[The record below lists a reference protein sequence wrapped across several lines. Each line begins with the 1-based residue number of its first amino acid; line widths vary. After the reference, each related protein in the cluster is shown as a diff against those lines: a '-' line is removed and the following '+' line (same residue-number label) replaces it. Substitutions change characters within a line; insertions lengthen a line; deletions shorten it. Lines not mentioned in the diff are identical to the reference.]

1 MLKRTVRI
9 LFPIFL
15 VHNLLA
21 GGFWIYVVGD
31 KSLIDAKSKY
41 SLNGNSFWG
50 DATFI
55 HAFFLFLYSIIDQAR
70 TRSSSLSK
78 VFASDISLMPMS
90 TFYPYTDEFEALFKK
105 WYMSLFYKAL
115 DWVEDEEVAK
125 DLVSELFADLWKSYE
140 RIRHYKIGPYL
151 FTAIK
156 NKSLNYLRHQKV
168 ECANR
173 DAYIRMKE
181 EILSDSELLE
191 QRLQK
196 IQEVIDGQTPLTK
209 FVFEACYYENKTY
222 QEVSEI
228 LAVSV
233 SAVHKHISKMM
244 AALRAE
250 LLGKDRKRGDG

>member
-1 MLKRTVRI
+1 
-9 LFPIFL
+9 
-15 VHNLLA
+15 
-21 GGFWIYVVGD
+21 
-31 KSLIDAKSKY
+31 
-41 SLNGNSFWG
+41 
-50 DATFI
+50 
-55 HAFFLFLYSIIDQAR
+55 
-70 TRSSSLSK
+70 
-78 VFASDISLMPMS
+78 MP
-90 TFYPYTDEFEALFKK
+90 
-105 WYMSLFYKAL
+105 LFYKAL
-115 DWVEDEEVAK
+115 YWVEDEEVAK